1 VAPPESGVYGML
13 REVYERALPELAPPC
28 RGWLAKLVCAVAE
41 AGACTQPALA
51 AALRRLGLSAAT
63 GESLQVG
70 IRRFLGDPRVTAEA
84 AYAPL
89 VRAALAGWPA
99 RTLLLIADATAL
111 KDRLV
116 RLEVA
121 LAYHGRAVPL
131 AWAVYPAGGIPA
143 PQTWQA
149 LFERALDEARAVLPP
164 GRTVLLLLDRGFV
177 SPAVWDA
184 VLARGW
190 HPVLRAQR
198 GVRLRTPDG
207 AERPV
212 GELLGDD
219 PGLVALAGEVFK
231 KGGWRAATVTAL
243 RRDGMAEAWLLLSDL
258 PPGERRALEY
268 AARMHIEEGF
278 RDDKSAGWRWE
289 QSRVRDP
296 ERAARL
302 LLVLHL
308 ATLWC
313 LGLGAAAVE
322 TGLARR
328 WVRPRRPAWSLFRIG
343 WAWLREAL
351 LRPEPIPLHHRLPP
365 LPAWRTPLPGTP
377 EPCAA

>member
-1 VAPPESGVYGML
+1 MAPPANGVYGML
-13 REVYERALPELAPPC
+13 REWHERALPDLAPAC
-28 RGWLAKLVCAVAE
+28 RGWLARLVCAVVE

-51 AALRRLGLSAAT
+51 TALQRLGLSTAT

-70 IRRFLGDPRVTAEA
+70 IRRFLADPRVTAEA
-84 AYAPL
+84 AHTPL
-89 VRAALAGWPA
+89 VRATLAAWPSA
-99 RTLLLIADATAL
+99 TLLLIADATAL

-121 LAYHGRAVPL
+121 LAYHGRTVPL
-131 AWAVYPAGGIPA
+131 AWAIYPAAGLPDG
-143 PQTWQA
+143 QTWQELLERLLDRAAA
-149 LFERALDEARAVLPP
+149 LLPP

-184 VLARGW
+184 ALARGW

-198 GVRLRTPDG
+198 SVRLQTADG

-212 GELLGDD
+212 GELLGAE
-219 PGLVALAGEVFK
+219 PGLVALAGRVFE
-231 KGGWRAATVTAL
+231 KGGWRTASVTAL
-243 RRDGMAEAWLLLSDL
+243 RQDGMEEAWLLLSDL
-258 PPGERRALEY
+258 PPGPQRALEY

-278 RDDKSAGWRWE
+278 RDDKAAGWRWE
-289 QSRVRDP
+289 QSRVTQP
-296 ERAARL
+296 ERAERL

-313 LGLGAAAVE
+313 LSAGAAAVR

-328 WVRPRRPAWSLFRIG
+328 WVRPSRPAWSLFRIG
-343 WAWLREAL
+343 WAWLRQAL
-351 LRPEPIPLHHRLPP
+351 IRPEPIPLHHRLPAVP
-365 LPAWRTPLPGTP
+365 TWRTPLLFTST
-377 EPCAA
+377 PCAA